1 MRRVLV
7 LTSIASMASAAVGST
22 GPAALQ
28 LIGNL
33 TGLREQP
40 VAIAGGVET
49 SESAQNLMDF
59 RASVID
65 SRPDP
70 KPKPEPKPEP
80 IEAPEP
86 ETDTEPAVATSSGSE
101 PRVQAAPKIA
111 PPPRSYTTA
120 QIKAIIRAA
129 ADEFG
134 LSQEYLLSVAECES
148 SFNPRAVSA
157 AGTYHGL
164 FQFDHQTWNAY
175 GYGDIYNPTA
185 QSRTAARL
193 IAAGQ
198 EERWPNCA

>member
-1 MRRVLV
+1 
-7 LTSIASMASAAVGST
+7 
-22 GPAALQ
+22 
-28 LIGNL
+28 
-33 TGLREQP
+33 

-49 SESAQNLMDF
+49 SESAHNLMDF
-59 RASVID
+59 RTSVIE
-65 SRPDP
+65 SRPDPQP

-80 IEAPEP
+80 IEEPEP
-86 ETDTEPAVATSSGSE
+86 ETEPVVVASSSE

-164 FQFDHQTWNAY
+164 FQFDYQTWNAY